1 MKTLK
6 NKLFAVGME
15 ALGVLLTAVYGD
27 GTFLVF
33 ISMFAIP
40 LFFAKQNYIY

>member
-6 NKLFAVGME
+6 NKLYAVIMLLCGCVPTFME
-15 ALGVLLTAVYGD
+15 QD
-27 GTFLVF
+27 GTALVF

-40 LFFAKQNYIY
+40 LFFAKENWIC